1 MPPKMMERPV
11 PKVLG
16 LAIAAGLT
24 LTACS
29 PKLPKGV
36 DEARV
41 AEAVGRAIGGPNTCV
56 LLADKAGK
64 VAWTGG
70 GYITCSRNLPTCGG
84 AVTTAQTVLDGAI
97 GKPSRFASCPS
108 GPGVNT
114 VGWAMGPVPV
124 SAGKPDHGLYYVAV
138 MEGER
143 ALPGREVQERVE
155 EAFVRAGL

>member
-1 MPPKMMERPV
+1 MRPA
-11 PKVLG
+11 LLLIGAG
-16 LAIAAGLT
+16 LALAAP

-36 DEARV
+36 DEQQLSN
-41 AEAVGRAIGGPNTCV
+41 AVGRAIGGPNTCV
-56 LLADKAGK
+56 LLANKAGK

-70 GYITCSRNLPTCGG
+70 GYITCARNLPTCGG
-84 AVTTAQTVLDGAI
+84 ATTTAQTVLEGAV
-97 GKPSRFASCPS
+97 GKPARFVSCPS

-124 SAGKPDHGLYYVAV
+124 GAGKTDLGLSYVAV

-155 EAFVRAGL
+155 EAFEKAGL

>member
-1 MPPKMMERPV
+1 MSRTMMRRSA

-16 LAIAAGLT
+16 LLVIAGLA
-24 LTACS
+24 LAACS
-29 PKLPKGV
+29 PKLPDGV
-36 DEARV
+36 DEARL
-41 AEAVGRAIGGPNTCV
+41 ADSVGRAIGGPNTCV

-64 VAWTGG
+64 VVWTGG

-84 AVTTAQTVLDGAI
+84 VTTTAQTVLEGAI

-114 VGWAMGPVPV
+114 VGWAMGPVPT
-124 SAGKPDHGLYYVAV
+124 SQGKPERGLYYVAV

-143 ALPGREVQERVE
+143 ALPGREVQDRAQ
-155 EAFVRAGL
+155 EAFARAGL

>member
-1 MPPKMMERPV
+1 MRGAL
-11 PKVLG
+11 KVSGLLITAG
-16 LAIAAGLT
+16 LALA
-24 LTACS
+24 ACS

-36 DEARV
+36 DEAQL
-41 AEAVGRAIGGPNTCV
+41 AEAVGRAIGGPNPCV

-64 VAWTGG
+64 VVWTGG
-70 GYITCSRNLPTCGG
+70 GYITCARNLPTCGG
-84 AVTTAQTVLDGAI
+84 ATTTAQAVLEGAV

-114 VGWAMGPVPV
+114 VGWAMGPVPA
-124 SAGKPDHGLYYVAV
+124 SAGKPDLGLSYVAV

-155 EAFVRAGL
+155 EAFAKAGL

>member
-1 MPPKMMERPV
+1 MRRPA
-11 PKVLG
+11 VL
-16 LAIAAGLT
+16 LIAAGLV
-24 LTACS
+24 LAACS

-36 DEARV
+36 DETRL
-41 AEAVGRAIGGPNTCV
+41 AESVGRAIGGPNTCV
-56 LLADKAGK
+56 LLANKAGK
-64 VAWTGG
+64 VVWTGG
-70 GYITCSRNLPTCGG
+70 GYITCARNLPTCGG
-84 AVTTAQTVLDGAI
+84 ATTTAQTVLEGAI

-124 SAGKPDHGLYYVAV
+124 GAGKSDLGLSYVAV

-155 EAFVRAGL
+155 EAFAKAGL

>member
-1 MPPKMMERPV
+1 MGALKISGLLIV
-11 PKVLG
+11 AG
-16 LAIAAGLT
+16 LALA
-24 LTACS
+24 ACS

-36 DEARV
+36 DEALL
-41 AEAVGRAIGGPNTCV
+41 ADSVGRAIGGPNTCV

-64 VAWTGG
+64 VVWTGG
-70 GYITCSRNLPTCGG
+70 GYITCARNLPTCGG
-84 AVTTAQTVLDGAI
+84 ATTTAQTVLDGAI

-124 SAGKPDHGLYYVAV
+124 SDGKPDRGLSYVAV

-155 EAFVRAGL
+155 EAFARAGL

>member
-1 MPPKMMERPV
+1 MRPA
-11 PKVLG
+11 VL
-16 LAIAAGLT
+16 LIAAGLALAAP

-36 DEARV
+36 DEQQLSN
-41 AEAVGRAIGGPNTCV
+41 AVGRAIGGPNTCV
-56 LLADKAGK
+56 LLANKAGK
-64 VAWTGG
+64 VVWTGG
-70 GYITCSRNLPTCGG
+70 GYITCARNLPTCGDATSTAQAVLKG
-84 AVTTAQTVLDGAI
+84 AV
-97 GKPSRFASCPS
+97 GKPARFGSCPS

-124 SAGKPDHGLYYVAV
+124 GAGKPDLDLSYVAV

-155 EAFVRAGL
+155 EAFEKAGL

>member
-1 MPPKMMERPV
+1 MRAAV
-11 PKVLG
+11 
-16 LAIAAGLT
+16 LAIAAGLALAAP

-36 DEARV
+36 DEQQLSN
-41 AEAVGRAIGGPNTCV
+41 AVGRAIGGPNTCV
-56 LLADKAGK
+56 LLANKAGK
-64 VAWTGG
+64 VVWTGG
-70 GYITCSRNLPTCGG
+70 GYITCARNLPTCGG
-84 AVTTAQTVLDGAI
+84 TTTTAGAVLKSAV
-97 GKPSRFASCPS
+97 GKPARFVSCPS

-124 SAGKPDHGLYYVAV
+124 GAGKTDLGLSYVAV

-155 EAFVRAGL
+155 EAFEKAGL